1 MLDLVVI
8 SLMFAAPSPAPSPEA
23 RPSPQSKAAV
33 EALEEAEKA
42 DKYLGPAREKKAKL
56 ARKEIEEFAEEVEEY
71 LDIHRKARKKLP
83 PLSEEADAVAATTYG
98 EKLAVVIRQDR
109 KDAKQ
114 GDLLNPRLAAALRRI
129 LKAELATGAERHLV
143 LTEGNPTGDEEN
155 QGPVKVAVNAHYIPA
170 APLSTVPPTLL
181 LQLPPLPEE
190 LHYRFVGRTLILRDS
205 IANLIVDYLPNAVP

>member
-8 SLMFAAPSPAPSPEA
+8 SLFLAAPSPAPSPEA
-23 RPSPQSKAAV
+23 APSPTSKAAQ
-33 EALEEAEKA
+33 EALAEAEKA

-56 ARKEIEEFAEEVEEY
+56 ARKEIEEFSEEVEEY
-71 LDIHRKARKKLP
+71 LEIHRKARKKLP

-98 EKLAVVIRQDR
+98 EKLGALIREER
-109 KDAKQ
+109 KGAKQ
-114 GDLLNPRLAAALRRI
+114 GDLLNPKLAAILRRI
-129 LKAELATGAERHLV
+129 LQAELARGQERHLV
-143 LTEGNPTGDEEN
+143 LTEGNPSGDEEN
-155 QGPVKVAVNAHYIPA
+155 NGPVKVAVNAHYIPA

-205 IANLIVDYLPNAVP
+205 IANIIVDYLPNAVP